1 MLVLVVVVVATTD
14 TLIVD
19 CQCTDRAEQGVCQRC
34 ERKRTYEE
42 VRVQQPEIPF
52 HVRDL
57 SIPSSDDEDGEGE
70 C

>member
-1 MLVLVVVVVATTD
+1 MLVVVVVATTD

-19 CQCTDRAEQGVCQRC
+19 CQQCADRAEQGVCQRC

-57 SIPSSDDEDGEGE
+57 SIPSSDDDGEGE

>member
-19 CQCTDRAEQGVCQRC
+19 CQYADRAEQGVCQRC
-34 ERKRTYEE
+34 ERKRTFTRKF
-42 VRVQQPEIPF
+42 VFSSQKFRSMSAIFP
-52 HVRDL
+52 
-57 SIPSSDDEDGEGE
+57 SDDDGEGE